1 MGTLKFMLLATVWS
15 TNISLDQ
22 QMNFW
27 LSVKHFVLNNSQG
40 YYTQPFQVKFTVL
53 LQPCTL
59 TSEW

>member
-1 MGTLKFMLLATVWS
+1 MLLPTVWS
-15 TNISLDQ
+15 TNIFPDK

-27 LSVKHFVLNNSQG
+27 LSVKHFLLNNSQAH
-40 YYTQPFQVKFTVL
+40 YPQPFQVKFTVL